1 MGRHRKTMILL
12 GLAASAVFMFLAVR
26 RLDLD
31 SLKAIFAR
39 ANLFPWVPLGILSY
53 VAGHIVRG
61 LRCRLLVRRE
71 ANLRLVTAS
80 NIVVVGYAANNV
92 FPARLGELVRAGMLA
107 ERTGIPIAQSLV
119 VTFIERVLDGL
130 AILLL
135 LVLGTMHETAPGWT
149 TDLVR
154 VALLVFGGACGVML
168 FAIYS
173 PALVVSAASRIGNLL
188 GTKWHDRLV
197 GLATSITNGG
207 ACLRDPRNA
216 VWILLYSALVW
227 VLETGLFLAILP
239 VFGLAPSFTAAAVS
253 MSVTNLGL
261 LVPSSPGFIG
271 PFHFFCS
278 RALMTHGVDEAT
290 ALAYAAVVHLAFYVP
305 VTLWGAVSMM
315 WYGVEVGATAAMT
328 REARAAG
335 KKTEINGIVLH
346 ELAALSPAVKDEP
359 ASAFT
364 TALVES
370 VVVPAGKTAEPSALR
385 DAADFVHGQ
394 LGALQPQLKVLFES
408 GMTFFRFVTR
418 LRYLRGYCDLPL
430 ETRRA
435 WTLAW
440 AENRYALLRK
450 LFKPVRAT
458 ALLAYFDH
466 PAMRASLIGVPAK
479 QLVRKKQ
486 AAPAAHPSPSAAG
499 GVEAE

>member
-1 MGRHRKTMILL
+1 MGRHRKTMIAL
-12 GLAASAVFMFLAVR
+12 GLLASAVFMFLAVR
-26 RLDLD
+26 RLDFA
-31 SLKAIFAR
+31 SLQAIFAR
-39 ANLFPWVPLGILSY
+39 ANLLPWVPLGVLSY
-53 VAGHIVRG
+53 VAGHVVRG

-107 ERTGIPIAQSLV
+107 ERTGIPVAQSLV

-135 LVLGTMHETAPGWT
+135 LVIGTMNGEAPGWT
-149 TDLVR
+149 GDLVR
-154 VALLVFGGACGVML
+154 VALVVFGGACAVML
-168 FAIYS
+168 VAIYS
-173 PALVVSAASRIGNLL
+173 PALVVAGASRVGNRL
-188 GTKWHDRLV
+188 GPRWHDRLV

-207 ACLRDPRNA
+207 ACLRDPKNA
-216 VWILLYSALVW
+216 AWILLYSAIVW

-239 VFGLAPSFTAAAVS
+239 VFGLTPSFTAAAVA

-305 VTLWGAVSMM
+305 VTLWGAASML

-335 KKTEINGIVLH
+335 KKLEVGGVVLH
-346 ELAALSPAVKDEP
+346 ELATLSPASSDAP

-364 TALVES
+364 TALVEAI
-370 VVVPAGKTAEPSALR
+370 VVPGGKKAEAPALR
-385 DAADFVHGQ
+385 DASDFVHGQ
-394 LGALQPQLKVLFES
+394 LGSLQPKLAMLFES

-418 LRYLRGYCDLPL
+418 VRYLRGYCDLSL
-430 ETRRA
+430 DTRRA
-435 WTLAW
+435 WTLSW
-440 AENRYALLRK
+440 AESRYGLLRK

-458 ALLAYFDH
+458 ALLAYYDH
-466 PAMRASLIGVPAK
+466 PAMRAAVVVPAR
-479 QLVRKKQ
+479 QLARKKGA
-486 AAPAAHPSPSAAG
+486 AAPAAGSAPTA